1 MQSSLLAS
9 SNVVLDNFMKRS
21 NVKPPEVDLSVT
33 STELLRQA
41 QANNQTA
48 WQQLV
53 TRYSRRIYRWCRR
66 AGLQPTD
73 AADVT
78 QDVLH
83 AVARKLGDFHRDRPG
98 DTFRGWLRRITNN
111 KVNEH
116 FRKQNKTADK
126 ASGGFNQVEFLAAP
140 QEAPGTWNTSLVASD
155 ISFVSSFKN
164 QRIQTVIKNVRANIS
179 QRDWK
184 LFWRIAV
191 DGQSAAEAAR
201 ELGITANAARL
212 VKMRVLKRLKNGLAD
227 QPDS

>member
-1 MQSSLLAS
+1 
-9 SNVVLDNFMKRS
+9 MKRS
-21 NVKPPEVDLSVT
+21 RVKPPEADLSVT
-33 STELLRQA
+33 STDLLRQA
-41 QANNQTA
+41 QADNQTA

-53 TRYSRRIYRWCRR
+53 TRYSRRIYRWSRH

-111 KVNEH
+111 KVNDH

-126 ASGGFNQVEFLAAP
+126 ASGGVNQVDFLAAP
-140 QEAPGTWNTSLVASD
+140 AEPSGTWNTSLVASD
-155 ISFVSSFKN
+155 GSFVSAFKN
-164 QRIQTVIKNVRANIS
+164 QRIQTVVKRVRSNIS
-179 QRDWK
+179 ARDWK

-191 DGQSAAEAAR
+191 DGQSAADAAR
-201 ELGITANAARL
+201 ELGVTANAARL
-212 VKMRVLKRLKNGLAD
+212 VKMRVLKRLKNGLAE
-227 QPDS
+227 QPDT

>member
-1 MQSSLLAS
+1 
-9 SNVVLDNFMKRS
+9 MKRS
-21 NVKPPEVDLSVT
+21 NVKPSEADLSVT
-33 STELLRQA
+33 STDLLRQA
-41 QANNQTA
+41 KANSQTA

-66 AGLQPTD
+66 SGLQPTD

-78 QDVLH
+78 QEVLH

-98 DTFRGWLRRITNN
+98 DTFRGWLRRITSN
-111 KVNEH
+111 KVNH
-116 FRKQNKTADK
+116 HYRKQNKTTDK
-126 ASGGFNQVEFLAAP
+126 ASGGVNQVEFLAAP
-140 QEAPGTWNTSLVASD
+140 QEPSGTWNTSLVTSDAS
-155 ISFVSSFKN
+155 IVSSFKS
-164 QRIQTVIKNVRANIS
+164 QRIQTVIKSVRANVS
-179 QRDWK
+179 DRDWK

-191 DGQSAAEAAR
+191 DGQPAADAAK

>member
-1 MQSSLLAS
+1 
-9 SNVVLDNFMKRS
+9 MKRS
-21 NVKPPEVDLSVT
+21 DVTPFEGNLSVT

-41 QANNQTA
+41 KANSQTA

-53 TRYSRRIYRWCRR
+53 TRYSRRIYRWCRH
-66 AGLQPTD
+66 AGLQSTD

-78 QDVLH
+78 QEVLH
-83 AVARKLGDFHRDRPG
+83 TVARKLGDFHRDRPG

-111 KVNEH
+111 KVIDH
-116 FRKQNKTADK
+116 YRKQNKTADK
-126 ASGGFNQVEFLAAP
+126 ASGGVNQVEFLADLREP
-140 QEAPGTWNTSLVASD
+140 LGTWNTSRVASD
-155 ISFVSSFKN
+155 VSIVSSFQN
-164 QRIQTVIKNVRANIS
+164 QRILKVVKDVRANIS
-179 QRDWK
+179 ERDWK

-191 DGQSAAEAAR
+191 DGQSAVDAAN

>member
-1 MQSSLLAS
+1 
-9 SNVVLDNFMKRS
+9 MKRS

-33 STELLRQA
+33 STDLLRQA
-41 QANNQTA
+41 KANSQTA

-66 AGLQPTD
+66 AGLQPPD

-78 QDVLH
+78 QEVLH
-83 AVARKLGDFHRDRPG
+83 AVARKLGDF
-98 DTFRGWLRRITNN
+98 
-111 KVNEH
+111 V
-116 FRKQNKTADK
+116 
-126 ASGGFNQVEFLAAP
+126 NQVEFLAAA
-140 QEAPGTWNTSLVASD
+140 QEPSGTWNTSLLASD
-155 ISFVSSFKN
+155 VSIVSSFKN
-164 QRIQTVIKNVRANIS
+164 QHIQKVIKNVRANIS

-191 DGQSAAEAAR
+191 DGQSAADAAR